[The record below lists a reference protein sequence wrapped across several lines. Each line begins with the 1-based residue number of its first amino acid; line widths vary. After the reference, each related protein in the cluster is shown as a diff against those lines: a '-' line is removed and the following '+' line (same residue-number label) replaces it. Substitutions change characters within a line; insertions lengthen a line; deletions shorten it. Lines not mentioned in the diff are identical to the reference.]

1 MNEGKVVNL
10 VASALTNSLGT
21 TVIGHVGLTAAQIT
35 IAYPDGKTD
44 VISADQNGDFVQKAP
59 ADVRTGTITVSAML
73 PDEIETKE
81 QVAVEIELPAPVITG
96 VISTRNGQ
104 RYLEGYVNQSAVE
117 VQIELA
123 GQIIEP
129 VIDEQQNFELRLPDD
144 ILPEEVTLF
153 CRSQKT
159 GKTGRNSVSLGVTS
173 KTQPFPILTDD
184 MIAEFQ
190 QRNQQYERSQ
200 AQLDQTSSQAQ
211 AQRQPT
217 KNGGN
222 VITRFFGRLFGRN

>member
-1 MNEGKVVNL
+1 MSEGKVVNL

-21 TVIGHVGLTAAQIT
+21 TVIGHVGLTTAQIT

-44 VISADQNGDFVQKAP
+44 VLKADQNGDFVQKAP
-59 ADVRTGTITVSAML
+59 ADVHAGVIKVSAL
-73 PDEIETKE
+73 VANELATKE
-81 QVAVEIELPAPVITG
+81 EVEVEIELPAPVITG
-96 VISTRNGQ
+96 VISTRQGQ
-104 RYLEGYVNQSAVE
+104 RYLEGYVNQPDVE

-123 GQIIEP
+123 GQVIEP
-129 VIDEQQNFELRLPDD
+129 VVDEQQSFEMRLPDD

-184 MIAEFQ
+184 MIADFQ
-190 QRNQQYERSQ
+190 QRNQQFERSQ
-200 AQLDQTSSQAQ
+200 AQVSQVRHE
-211 AQRQPT
+211 QRQPT
-217 KNGGN
+217 KASGN
-222 VITRFFGRLFGRN
+222 AITRFFGRLFGRK